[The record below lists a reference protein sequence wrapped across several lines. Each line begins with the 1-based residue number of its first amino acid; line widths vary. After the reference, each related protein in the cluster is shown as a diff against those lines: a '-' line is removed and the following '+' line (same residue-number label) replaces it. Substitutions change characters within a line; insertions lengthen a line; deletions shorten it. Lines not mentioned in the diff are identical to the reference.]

1 MTLEPSQLKC
11 PCFLEMMSPYPKGLH
26 FLEPAHIAEPLFG
39 LHAPSLSVSGMAG
52 NVSAAARQKKDFHS
66 SSASPGASRYLL
78 PPPQLIF
85 TLLHHS
91 AARGK
96 DKLSCSSY
104 PDLADCRVIL
114 KVTTPAIIPFPHL
127 NCYSLWRRPPG
138 APPGPLLAHI
148 F

>member
-1 MTLEPSQLKC
+1 MSLFSQICLLTQKASI
-11 PCFLEMMSPYPKGLH
+11 FLNLLTSQNHSLDCMRH
-26 FLEPAHIAEPLFG
+26 
-39 LHAPSLSVSGMAG
+39 PSLSVVWLG

-85 TLLHHS
+85 TLLHS
-91 AARGK
+91 TRQAARCRGK

-104 PDLADCRVIL
+104 LDLADCRVIL
-114 KVTTPAIIPFPHL
+114 KVTPPASIPFPAHL

-138 APPGPLLAHI
+138 APPGPLLGHK